1 MTIPAATAY
10 YQVNLGPNSV
20 AVWSAERRTYVP
32 LNDSGLQEYV
42 ASGRIVVLLENV
54 DALNR
59 VLADLDLGD
68 LAPVNLEPQT
78 ENWRAMIRRRAA
90 KLGNTIEA
98 VLLLKTI
105 GE

>member
-1 MTIPAATAY
+1 MTT
-10 YQVNLGPNSV
+10 VF
-20 AVWSAERRTYVP
+20 WSAERRAYVAQS
-32 LNDSGLQEYV
+32 DSGLLEYM
-42 ASGRIVVLLENV
+42 AAGRIVVLLADV

-59 VLADLDLGD
+59 VLADLDLGE
-68 LAPVNLEPQT
+68 LAPVNLESFT

-90 KLGNTIEA
+90 NLGDTIEA